1 MPDLLVVL
9 ITLQIAFPN
18 QAAGYRGLFQKIS
31 QSKCLLFRET
41 MFLLVGDIIMKHSGI
56 LIVTLFTLL
65 LVLSSTANA
74 SDFRSG
80 DRLVITKDQVIN
92 DDLYFAGSSITV
104 DGVINGDLIAAGGEI
119 RVSGTVNGS
128 LMAAGGTITVTGNV
142 TDDIRAAGGNIL
154 IDGSAGDN
162 ALVFGGN
169 LALGKNAMINR
180 DLTIGAG
187 SAAIDGIVNGNLN
200 GGASSMDMSGSVAGN
215 VIVNIDDRLRILPGA
230 RIGGN
235 LEYTSPR
242 PAEIS
247 GTVSGE
253 TIYTQRPEREDGFL
267 AGLAGEVLSYLWLL
281 LVGLVLLVIA
291 PRITQRIADSVP
303 IDPLK
308 KALWGILFLIVT
320 PILAVILLIT
330 LIGIPLSLLLIAVY
344 IIAIYVSRIFIGLWV
359 GQYAL
364 RRLNRGTRSKVLSLA
379 IGLLIVF
386 IGINLPILG
395 GFIHFVIVVLGL
407 GALGL
412 MGYELYHRSREEKRE
427 EKLV

>member
-1 MPDLLVVL
+1 M
-9 ITLQIAFPN
+9 
-18 QAAGYRGLFQKIS
+18 S
-31 QSKCLLFRET
+31 
-41 MFLLVGDIIMKHSGI
+41 DIILKHHGI
-56 LIVTLFTLL
+56 LIVTIFALL
-65 LVLSSTANA
+65 LFLSSTANA

-80 DRLVITKDQVIN
+80 DRLVIAKDQVIN

-104 DGVINGDLIAAGGEI
+104 DGIINGDLIVAGGDI

-142 TDDIRAAGGNIL
+142 TDDIRAAGGNIM

-162 ALVFGGN
+162 ALIFGGN
-169 LALGKNAMINR
+169 LALGKNARINR

-200 GGASSMDMSGSVAGN
+200 GSASSMDMSGSVAGN
-215 VIVNIDDRLRILPGA
+215 VTVGIDNRLRVLPGA
-230 RIGGN
+230 KIGGN

-247 GTVSGE
+247 GTVSGK
-253 TIYTQRPEREDGFL
+253 TVYTQRPTRERGLL
-267 AGLAGEVLSYLWLL
+267 AGLAGEVFSYLWLL
-281 LVGLVLLVIA
+281 LIGIVLLIIA
-291 PRITQRIADSVP
+291 PGITQRIADNVHVN
-303 IDPLK
+303 PLK

-330 LIGIPLSLLLIAVY
+330 LIGIPLGLILIAIYIIAVY
-344 IIAIYVSRIFIGLWV
+344 VSRVFIGLWV
-359 GQYAL
+359 GQYVL
-364 RRLNRGTRSKVLSLA
+364 RRLNRETRHKALSLA

-395 GFIHFVIVVLGL
+395 IFIHFVIIVLGL
-407 GALGL
+407 GALV
-412 MGYELYHRSREEKRE
+412 MAGYELYQRSRGEKA
-427 EKLV
+427 V

>member
-1 MPDLLVVL
+1 MTVRYYIKFL
-9 ITLQIAFPN
+9 IILAAFFT
-18 QAAGYRGLFQKIS
+18 AFMSVAG
-31 QSKCLLFRET
+31 
-41 MFLLVGDIIMKHSGI
+41 
-56 LIVTLFTLL
+56 
-65 LVLSSTANA
+65 A
-74 SDFRSG
+74 SDFRT
-80 DRLVITKDQVIN
+80 DERLVITKDQVIN

-104 DGVINGDLIAAGGEI
+104 DGIINGDLIAAGGEI

-128 LMAAGGTITVTGNV
+128 LMAAGGSITVTGSIA
-142 TDDIRAAGGNIL
+142 DDIRAAGGNIM
-154 IDGSAGDN
+154 IDGSVGDN
-162 ALVFGGN
+162 ALIFGGN
-169 LALGKNAMINR
+169 LALGKNARINR

-200 GGASSMDMSGSVAGN
+200 GGASNMEMSGSVAGN
-215 VIVNIDDRLRILPGA
+215 VTVGIDERLRILPGA

-247 GTVSGE
+247 GTVSGR
-253 TIYTQRPEREDGFL
+253 TLYTQRPEREEGLL

-291 PRITQRIADSVP
+291 PGITQRIADSVP

-330 LIGIPLSLLLIAVY
+330 LIGIPLSLILIAVY
-344 IIAIYVSRIFIGLWV
+344 IIAIYASRIFIGLWV

-364 RRLNRGTRSKVLSLA
+364 RRLNRETKSRALSLA
-379 IGLLIVF
+379 IGLLILF
-386 IGINLPILG
+386 LGINLPILG
-395 GFIHFVIVVLGL
+395 IFIHFVIIVLGL

-412 MGYELYHRSREEKRE
+412 AGYEVYQRSKGEKA
-427 EKLV
+427 V